1 MGKSI
6 FERVNVSKT
15 SDGLLKVQGIGA
27 SSLIGYGDSFFHNHL
42 PTSVI
47 VTSNESVSSIDTQ
60 FNSLCDELAN
70 TINSINLII
79 DERKCISF
87 KLAMHHLQT
96 KLEAFLGISSEE
108 GSENQPLKD
117 MKILANRV
125 ERAEQEKDENKIVI

>member
-1 MGKSI
+1 MVRKS
-6 FERVNVSKT
+6 
-15 SDGLLKVQGIGA
+15 
-27 SSLIGYGDSFFHNHL
+27 
-42 PTSVI
+42 
-47 VTSNESVSSIDTQ
+47 
-60 FNSLCDELAN
+60 LAN

>member
-1 MGKSI
+1 VKESSGLIGKSI

-15 SDGLLKVQGIGA
+15 PDGLLKVQGIGA
-27 SSLIGYGDSFFHNHL
+27 SSLFGSGDSFFHNHL

-79 DERKCISF
+79 DERKCISL

-96 KLEAFLGISSEE
+96 KLEAFLGISSEDGE
-108 GSENQPLKD
+108 RQVSNE
-117 MKILANRV
+117 MKILGNKV
-125 ERAEQEKDENKIVI
+125 EAAE

>member
-1 MGKSI
+1 M
-6 FERVNVSKT
+6 
-15 SDGLLKVQGIGA
+15 
-27 SSLIGYGDSFFHNHL
+27 
-42 PTSVI
+42 I

-70 TINSINLII
+70 SINSINLII

-108 GSENQPLKD
+108 GAENQPSKD
-117 MKILANRV
+117 MKIFSNKI
-125 ERAEQEKDENKIVI
+125 ERADQEKDENKIVI